1 MHDCENLKFAI
12 EELKHF
18 NSIIHDF
25 DNAYNSCHKN
35 LTDKHSTA
43 DSNKYSR
50 KVNQLMI
57 DFACEVSWRSVTNWT
72 VLEGTAANLEHL
84 EAIQKGELSLQIK
97 RTQLELQ
104 IKIAQA
110 QAQELIHAKA

>member
-1 MHDCENLKFAI
+1 MHDCENLKFAK
-12 EELKHF
+12 EDLKHL

-57 DFACEVSWRSVTNWT
+57 DLACEVSRRSVTNWT
-72 VLEGTAANLEHL
+72 VLEGTAANLEQL

-110 QAQELIHAKA
+110 QAQELIHTKA

>member
-1 MHDCENLKFAI
+1 MHDCENLKFAK
-12 EELKHF
+12 EELKHL

-57 DFACEVSWRSVTNWT
+57 DLACKVSRRSVTNWT
-72 VLEGTAANLEHL
+72 VLEGTAANLEQL

-110 QAQELIHAKA
+110 QAQELIHTKA

>member
-1 MHDCENLKFAI
+1 MHDCENLKFAK
-12 EELKHF
+12 EELKHL

-57 DFACEVSWRSVTNWT
+57 DLACEVSRRSVTNWT
-72 VLEGTAANLEHL
+72 VLEGTAANLEQL

-110 QAQELIHAKA
+110 QAQELIHTKA

>member
-1 MHDCENLKFAI
+1 MHDCENLKFAK
-12 EELKHF
+12 EELKHL

-57 DFACEVSWRSVTNWT
+57 DLACEVSRRSVTNWT
-72 VLEGTAANLEHL
+72 VLEGTAANLEQL
-84 EAIQKGELSLQIK
+84 EAIQKGGLSLQIK

-110 QAQELIHAKA
+110 QAQELIHTKA

>member
-1 MHDCENLKFAI
+1 MHDCENLKFAK
-12 EELKHF
+12 EELKHL

-57 DFACEVSWRSVTNWT
+57 DLACEVSRRSVTNWT
-72 VLEGTAANLEHL
+72 VLEVTAANLEQL

-110 QAQELIHAKA
+110 QAQELIHTKA

>member
-1 MHDCENLKFAI
+1 MHDCENLKFAK
-12 EELKHF
+12 EELKHL

-57 DFACEVSWRSVTNWT
+57 DLACEVSETR
-72 VLEGTAANLEHL
+72 VLWDKNH
-84 EAIQKGELSLQIK
+84 KDYRKNSLQK
-97 RTQLELQ
+97 KAFTPLV
-104 IKIAQA
+104 
-110 QAQELIHAKA
+110 AKLK

>member
-1 MHDCENLKFAI
+1 MHDCENLKFAK
-12 EELKHF
+12 EELKHL

-50 KVNQLMI
+50 KVNQLI
-57 DFACEVSWRSVTNWT
+57 DLACEVSRRSVTNWT
-72 VLEGTAANLEHL
+72 VLEGTAANLEQL

-110 QAQELIHAKA
+110 QAQELIHTKA

>member
-1 MHDCENLKFAI
+1 MHDCENLKFAK
-12 EELKHF
+12 EELKHL

-57 DFACEVSWRSVTNWT
+57 DLACEVSRRSVTNWT
-72 VLEGTAANLEHL
+72 VLEGTAANLEQL

-104 IKIAQA
+104 MKIAQA
-110 QAQELIHAKA
+110 QAQELIHTKA

>member
-1 MHDCENLKFAI
+1 MHDCENLKFAK
-12 EELKHF
+12 EELKHL

-57 DFACEVSWRSVTNWT
+57 DLACEVSRRSVTNWT
-72 VLEGTAANLEHL
+72 VLEGTAANLEQL
-84 EAIQKGELSLQIK
+84 EAIQQGELSLQIK

-110 QAQELIHAKA
+110 QAQELIHTKA

>member
-1 MHDCENLKFAI
+1 MHYCENLKFAK
-12 EELKHF
+12 EELKHL

-57 DFACEVSWRSVTNWT
+57 DLACEVSRRSVTNWT
-72 VLEGTAANLEHL
+72 VLEGTAANLEQL

-110 QAQELIHAKA
+110 QAQELIHTKA

>member
-1 MHDCENLKFAI
+1 MHDCENLKFAK
-12 EELKHF
+12 EELKHL

-57 DFACEVSWRSVTNWT
+57 DLACEVSRRSVTNWT
-72 VLEGTAANLEHL
+72 VLEGTTANLEQL

-110 QAQELIHAKA
+110 QAQELIHTKA